1 MLEAICSLTVRA
13 HLAVQGFDAFESRR
27 CGVAGLLT
35 LWLDRSPTCSSR
47 LAWPV
52 ALSAAVTLLAFVLE
66 AFRKVRR
73 RRKKR
78 GA

>member
-1 MLEAICSLTVRA
+1 MPRWADSA
-13 HLAVQGFDAFESRR
+13 AAQGFNAFESRA

-47 LAWPV
+47 LARPV
-52 ALSAAVTLLAFVLE
+52 VLTAAVTVLAFVLE
-66 AFRKVRR
+66 ACRKVRR